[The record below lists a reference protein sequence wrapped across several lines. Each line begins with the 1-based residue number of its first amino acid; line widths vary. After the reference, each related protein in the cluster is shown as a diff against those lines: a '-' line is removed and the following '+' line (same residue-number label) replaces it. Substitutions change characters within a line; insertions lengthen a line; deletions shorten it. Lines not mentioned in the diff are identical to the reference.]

1 MGYIEVRFTLEQWN
15 TLNKTIEEQ
24 YNSYARI
31 IADGCSSKRTEESFR
46 ADYKLWKSLESAMIS
61 ASEWSA

>member
-24 YNSYARI
+24 YHSYARI
-31 IADGCSSKRTEESFR
+31 IADGCSSKRTEERFR
-46 ADYKLWKSLESAMIS
+46 ADYKLWKSIEGAMIS